1 MAHIKGR
8 YDARVTIDFDFDD
21 TSPGFKHFE
30 DIREGVEKD
39 FTTELKRV
47 IEAEVDGFGKVKIR
61 QKCAELHIV
70 DDASSA
76 GNKESKENT

>member
-30 DIREGVEKD
+30 DIKEGVENE
-39 FTTELKRV
+39 FTPALKRV
-47 IEAEVDGFGKVKIR
+47 IEAEVDGFGKVKVKK
-61 QKCAELHIV
+61 KCAEIHIITDEPSV
-70 DDASSA
+70 
-76 GNKESKENT
+76 EQ